1 MALFQDIEKENI
13 QPQSTSE
20 IGKYFENE
28 FQQLQSER
36 QKRYDE
42 VKAEQ
47 DIWINNLISPDR
59 IEEWKN
65 QGQMSAL
72 EVWNRKNKNEL
83 VPYMATWKQGTKS
96 LKLKD
101 ISDKIAKG
109 QAVSAQERKQLEDFV
124 LDMAEMQTR
133 GYTIGGG
140 AMNLALD
147 TLPFVAEFG
156 IGLLTTGGT
165 ASLGAAGAKVA
176 QKGVAKA
183 IEGATKKAVEQGIGK
198 TIAKGVGKVA
208 YDATINPRTLAFSVT
223 RLPQQIRARYGDVM
237 LSDSVMVS
245 EDGQVILQE
254 SQEKP
259 ATAFLKAL
267 GLTNIEVASEM
278 AGATLF
284 EPVKKKLAGVIAPKI
299 LEKLPSKFAEKLT
312 KTAEEI
318 TGLPFFKA
326 VESLGFNGIIEEMGE
341 ERVGDI
347 LKFAFDLD
355 NQEGYSFEQLLDA
368 VFATPKEL
376 AQEALAFGA
385 FGVGANIA
393 HQGLKKVSKK
403 YDKDDFLID
412 AGIFR
417 VGGKDSKIDAKVRDE
432 LTKEGK
438 TEEEIETVLDGATSA
453 DKVQYLKNKGIE
465 NIEVDAFDAIDQI
478 EEQVK
483 NTYLASNK
491 NLDEDTINKVAR
503 VTSVLA
509 SSLARKQNKNI
520 DEIHD
525 ILPMVEQVNQYMY
538 ADESGKGYTQD
549 EINEVLEIAT
559 NELYNLPD
567 DFSDEAYVNNLSE
580 DIRIL
585 QDMVYGKLDEADSAR
600 AWDILNRNVQRKDL
614 GLLQQPD
621 LQSKSTIELRTN
633 KNKYLT
639 DNEVEQVKIDSE
651 NFKNRIND
659 FLNKKI
665 SPKSRITVLSALP
678 SAYNQIPDLKGKKV
692 IINQSIYSKIIDLP
706 NKHKKNHNIDR
717 KRALKLPELLADPL
731 YILQSS
737 SKGNEHRYVVVTS
750 SKNNKPQERLSIILN
765 PSNNVAIVSAYDEA
779 ININE
784 EKKEKRVLYDKK
796 KELSKTFA
804 TSKDAMMDSPN
815 RSITNFQTDF
825 KGDVKQHEGKN
836 RLYQPANASVQD
848 EKNLIMTHSAKIEN
862 LDDILSNET
871 LIAPSMA
878 ITNKN
883 QDVLNNFG
891 FGELIFIRKP
901 DRIDFKNDNIYD
913 RDIYSP
919 RMPRPSYKTKRH
931 GTVSTYD
938 YDDMKRQ
945 AERNP
950 ERFEEVYGES
960 FEEYFEGAEKVL
972 FLGYSPSGNRRYA
985 KYNAENIIKAMKK
998 EGVVGGEYWGYG
1010 LNSFLAQLAKKQKNL
1025 KQLKKSSVELGKV
1038 ELEVIEKLKK
1048 EYSDYENELRSYAKA
1063 DYKSF
1068 TYFNDIYPDVL
1079 KAIYNNNNYEINE
1092 YLDVEKIKAEAPELI
1107 NNVKEFINTAIGTNR
1122 TYFEAKPMREIPID
1136 EFSDVLVRENSISD
1150 EQKRKLERYGIAVT
1164 EYKDSNEIS
1173 DVINKIGQKKP
1184 QIYFQEVEPEQQNI
1198 FPGNRAA
1205 KKIHKVK
1212 GGYLPAEK
1220 FIELFQNADAS
1231 TIVHECAH
1239 WYLDELTRVA
1249 KYNEEVAEDLE
1260 AVRRFLKNEGEDFTR
1275 LQHEK
1280 FARSFE
1286 AYILTGSSR
1295 NNKIKKVFEDFKNWL
1310 LQIYDEIKNL
1320 QISIKEM
1327 PEITNLFDRLL
1338 TSEKQRSAA
1347 VFNKLSAIDEQI
1359 ANIVEKQEQELDE
1372 LDEIYSTNI
1381 QENNRKSDT
1390 KRKVEEYLELASKAA
1405 KREPK
1410 EVREFR
1416 ERYKDV
1422 TLQILEAATGYD
1434 RRFISQ
1440 ARNADKVE
1448 EAINNVE
1455 DKITIS
1461 GGLRPEWQEFY
1472 ADTGVNYDTDEVGG
1486 DYELASQAW
1495 QVFQDGTYKIDDSE
1509 YSDIEDFASQF
1520 DYLYGKALSLQ
1531 GEERY
1536 VAMQALYSLWGNNMP
1551 ALPDEYL
1558 QDLMKKMQ
1566 ELEESIEDA
1575 EREAFNRKNF
1585 ANIPVVEHLQ
1595 WFITDKIKN
1604 LKIYNPETRYRMR
1617 LDKSH
1622 RLYRFIKG
1630 ATSINKAKVIVR
1642 KINEFVIEDLRN
1654 QQRAIIHK
1662 EIQKQ
1667 VRINSKI
1674 LKTGNTAKG
1683 KFDWKTNTVFAELQQ
1698 LNKMTKD
1705 EALKEYERLAKLGE
1719 LENTQMREGWDEKET
1734 KFDEFKNEF
1743 DFNLKR
1749 NFVEYKSQTGRLNE
1763 NAKGQRVSTL
1773 NIQLG
1778 TKILEDIIKLKE
1790 IGREAKSEEELKKK
1804 LNKRN
1809 YRNNFVQ
1816 LIREKGQK
1824 AWVRKFVTHLLH
1836 SGQSLA
1842 NWETTLNAVFGSE
1855 VSQELS
1861 LLEDEAAIDSYKRRI
1876 ANKLF
1881 NRIRKIYN
1889 MGKANAFEMALDYD
1903 NTQQIIDL
1911 FQSFE
1916 KEKYTILETSF
1927 DINTGEFF
1935 KTNVELTKNQIIT
1948 LYGWYQND
1956 NLRRRL
1962 ETQYGA
1968 GELLTLF
1975 DIALGDKEKDLVWA
1989 VIDTLQEMYPDVN
2002 EVFINETGL
2011 SLPQE
2016 QNYIPS
2022 VAERIVSDLDMLHDC
2037 IMASK
2042 SPSATKRRK
2051 TSNRIKMN
2059 PSSLMEIVLPHI
2071 DKMSRYVILQEKL
2084 NFYRAIFNNANIT
2097 AAFRETYGKKDG
2109 EALHRE
2115 IKNQLEEFSF
2125 GSTNRRMGKLKEF
2138 ADGVAKNF
2146 IVGSIGGSPK
2156 VALGQLSSMI
2166 NYSEKMPIVEWSAGM
2181 TKSLANPVKTFNYMM
2196 EHSEYLQSRLAGNTQ
2211 NEIIATLT
2219 NEADKFRK
2227 VTNFFTLNV
2236 KWGDIIAVTLG
2247 GKPYVDYLVSQG
2259 MSLEEAIKKFEAE
2272 TMRAQQ
2278 ASTASSTSRWQKK
2291 QTETA
2296 LGRMFWAFRTVEFQF
2311 ERKVYDALLM
2321 ASRGEITPSQAIK
2334 TIMIYR
2340 VINPVIFS
2348 VLLQQFAIAP
2358 LLRMLFGDDDDPAE
2372 TWKGLG
2378 ISGALAILTAN
2389 LSHWGYFGIGAS
2401 FIIQSALKY
2410 LSKDKKMKAFK
2421 TQVPF
2426 ISDVED
2432 VTTKLF
2438 KKDGPDMSDYIDAMA
2453 VGVKYGFGVPA
2464 DKLVNFGEGIQD
2476 ITQGRTG
2483 IGLLRVGGWGEYA
2496 ATEAITGEAPKK
2508 KKKRKH
2514 TRKEK

>member
-1 MALFQDIEKENI
+1 MALFQDIEQENT

-20 IGKYFENE
+20 IGKYFEKE
-28 FQQLQSER
+28 FQQLQTER

-140 AMNLALD
+140 AINFALD

-165 ASLGAAGAKVA
+165 ASLGATGAKVA

-208 YDATINPRTLAFSVT
+208 YDATINPRTLAFSAT

-299 LEKLPSKFAEKLT
+299 LEKLPTKFAEKLT

-341 ERVGDI
+341 ERVGDV

-393 HQGLKKVSKK
+393 HQGLKKISKK

-453 DKVQYLKNKGIE
+453 DKVQYLKNKRVE
-465 NIEVDAFDAIDQI
+465 NIEVDAFNAIEQI

-509 SSLARKQNKNI
+509 SSLAGKQNKNI
-520 DEIHD
+520 DEIQD

-549 EINEVLEIAT
+549 EINEVLELAT
-559 NELYNLPD
+559 NELYNLPE
-567 DFSDEAYVNNLSE
+567 DFSDEAYINNLSE

-585 QDMVYGKLDEADSAR
+585 QDMANGKLDEADSAR

-614 GLLQQPD
+614 GLLQQRDDVSVAGANENQVEDAQREWEEKGTESKYFKKWFGDSKVVDEAGKPLVVYHGTAEFFSEFD
-621 LQSKSTIELRTN
+621 SSLSNYGEVSKDFNFFTNKMKAYANSAKDYADYWGKRNNQPGWIHEVYLSIKKPLHIKYTNTSKSTYFSPVEYYDYNFEEIKEQYRNGNYDGIIIENTDKNSDDSIVYAVSKSEQIKSVGNRGTFDAENPNIYFQSVFNNAVQKIDLVKTIISGKKLSETKKKLPFLNEFDEEFAPINDYYIDNMPKSMKGKKTKGQHINNRKIVYINYEATKGN
-633 KNKYLT
+633 FINFIGTLAHEAEHARQENEYKIANEKENKTDADKKIIEDFEATERKNKLY
-639 DNEVEQVKIDSE
+639 
-651 NFKNRIND
+651 FD
-659 FLNKKI
+659 FYNQNKKI
-665 SPKSRITVLSALP
+665 IDKINGDIKQ
-678 SAYNQIPDLKGKKV
+678 YNKAQLK
-692 IINQSIYSKIIDLP
+692 
-706 NKHKKNHNIDR
+706 
-717 KRALKLPELLADPL
+717 
-731 YILQSS
+731 
-737 SKGNEHRYVVVTS
+737 
-750 SKNNKPQERLSIILN
+750 
-765 PSNNVAIVSAYDEA
+765 
-779 ININE
+779 
-784 EKKEKRVLYDKK
+784 
-796 KELSKTFA
+796 
-804 TSKDAMMDSPN
+804 
-815 RSITNFQTDF
+815 
-825 KGDVKQHEGKN
+825 
-836 RLYQPANASVQD
+836 
-848 EKNLIMTHSAKIEN
+848 
-862 LDDILSNET
+862 
-871 LIAPSMA
+871 
-878 ITNKN
+878 
-883 QDVLNNFG
+883 
-891 FGELIFIRKP
+891 
-901 DRIDFKNDNIYD
+901 
-913 RDIYSP
+913 
-919 RMPRPSYKTKRH
+919 
-931 GTVSTYD
+931 
-938 YDDMKRQ
+938 
-945 AERNP
+945 
-950 ERFEEVYGES
+950 
-960 FEEYFEGAEKVL
+960 EYFESIPENEVQIYYDYLPLRNNYLNDVNEIKAREASEKARQKAKTL
-972 FLGYSPSGNRRYA
+972 DPKILEDARRSYEGFARRYRGARTWRGLQQKQGTSTSRVEQA
-985 KYNAENIIKAMKK
+985 K
-998 EGVVGGEYWGYG
+998 G
-1010 LNSFLAQLAKKQKNL
+1010 
-1025 KQLKKSSVELGKV
+1025 
-1038 ELEVIEKLKK
+1038 
-1048 EYSDYENELRSYAKA
+1048 R
-1063 DYKSF
+1063 
-1068 TYFNDIYPDVL
+1068 
-1079 KAIYNNNNYEINE
+1079 
-1092 YLDVEKIKAEAPELI
+1092 
-1107 NNVKEFINTAIGTNR
+1107 
-1122 TYFEAKPMREIPID
+1122 KP
-1136 EFSDVLVRENSISD
+1136 
-1150 EQKRKLERYGIAVT
+1150 ERY
-1164 EYKDSNEIS
+1164 N
-1173 DVINKIGQKKP
+1173 
-1184 QIYFQEVEPEQQNI
+1184 QEVEPEQQSV
-1198 FPGNRAA
+1198 FPWKKEA

-1212 GGYLPAEK
+1212 GGYLSAEK

-1249 KYNEEVAEDLE
+1249 KYSEEVAEDLE

-1275 LQHEK
+1275 EQHEK

-1320 QISIKEM
+1320 QISVKEM

-1347 VFNKLSAIDEQI
+1347 VFNKINKVEEQI
-1359 ANIVEKQEQELDE
+1359 SKIIEEQEKE
-1372 LDEIYSTNI
+1372 LDKLDSIYAENI
-1381 QENNRKSDT
+1381 ALNNRKSDV
-1390 KRKVEEYLELASKAA
+1390 RREVNEYLELAAKAA

-1410 EVREFR
+1410 EVKEFKQ
-1416 ERYKDV
+1416 RYKEA
-1422 TLQILEAATGYD
+1422 TLEILEVATGYD
-1434 RRFISQ
+1434 RSFISQ

-1472 ADTGVNYDTDEVGG
+1472 ADTGVNYDTDEVGA

-1509 YSDIEDFASQF
+1509 YSDIEEFAGKF
-1520 DYLYGKALSLQ
+1520 DYLYGKVLSLQ

-1536 VAMQALYSLWGNNMP
+1536 VALEALYSLYNDIP
-1551 ALPDEYL
+1551 AMPDEYL
-1558 QDLMKKMQ
+1558 QDTLAKIQ
-1566 ELEESIEDA
+1566 GIEETISEA
-1575 EREAFNRKNF
+1575 EKEIFNRKNF
-1585 ANIPVVEHLQ
+1585 SSVSNVEFLQ
-1595 WFITDKIKN
+1595 WFITDKIKG
-1604 LKIYNPETRYRMR
+1604 LKIYNPETKYRMR

-1667 VRINSKI
+1667 VRINSKVV
-1674 LKTGNTAKG
+1674 KTGNTAKG

-1698 LNKMTKD
+1698 LNKMTKA
-1705 EALKEYERLAKLGE
+1705 EALVEYERLAKLGE
-1719 LENTQMREGWDEKET
+1719 LENTQMRDGWDAKET

-1749 NFVEYKSQTGRLNE
+1749 NFIEYKSQTGRLNE
-1763 NAKGQRVSTL
+1763 NAKGQRVSNL

-1790 IGREAKSEEELKKK
+1790 IGREAKSEEELKKR

-1824 AWVRKFVTHLLH
+1824 PWVRKFVTHLLH

-1935 KTNVELTKNQIIT
+1935 RTNVELTKNQIIT

-2166 NYSEKMPIVEWSAGM
+2166 NYSEKMPVVEWSAGM
-2181 TKSLANPVKTFNYMM
+2181 TKSLANPVKTFKYMM

-2378 ISGALAILTAN
+2378 ISGALAVLTAN

-2508 KKKRKH
+2508 KKKRKY